1 MAFLNAIAA
10 CYTCDMS
17 IVSPLAP
24 QQHITSSPDVCGGR
38 PCIAGTRIRV
48 QDIYAWHEL
57 QGLSPDQI
65 VHEFPQ
71 LTLADVY
78 AALSYFWDHRE
89 AMLARIEADRQV
101 VEESKQRNAPRLQE
115 KSRAMR

>member
-1 MAFLNAIAA
+1 
-10 CYTCDMS
+10 MS
-17 IVSPLAP
+17 LAPPSAP

-78 AALSYFWDHRE
+78 AALSYFWEQRE
-89 AMLARIEADRQV
+89 AMLAQLEADRQA
-101 VEESKQRNAPRLQE
+101 VEKWKQENPSLLQE
-115 KSRAMR
+115 KLRAMRKNGDSISS